1 MTQENYDDARKG
13 VWFSIEIEEDEFLAF
28 VSDDALRVHFEAS
41 RTKESQLAAFNEN
54 RKRIVSLARRR
65 FLDGAVRPIKLRAA
79 DFDAAPSLVV
89 KTHAV
94 G

>member
-1 MTQENYDDARKG
+1 MMRENYDGVRKG

-28 VSDDALRVHFEAS
+28 VSDEALQVHFEAS
-41 RTKESQLAAFNEN
+41 GTKESQLAAFKEN

-65 FLDGAVRPIKLRAA
+65 FLDGAVRPIKLRAP
-79 DFDAAPSLVV
+79 DFDAM
-89 KTHAV
+89 KFHAV